1 MNLRGYRF
9 TELFFKASYDNGDES
24 EASTVKGDQDGYYE
38 TTMKLVPWSI
48 RGYRN
53 VTMTIVA
60 RVKKMPLAAA
70 ALACSTLR
78 RAEARVSDLCAK
90 LGTGGHPAARIRRQ
104 WTCKWPDCPRYRR
117 TCWWE
122 SRTYPSTTFQSGGS
136 HTVLV
141 PRNLRRQTH
150 SSGSWG
156 SFDTADDAPS
166 GSSKKYRR
174 AGFCRPR
181 PQYEFLRHAF
191 YLQANHSSQRPQS
204 APFIPPSR
212 VQSRPRVVRF

>member
-1 MNLRGYRF
+1 MKVNLREYRF
-9 TELFFKASYDNGDES
+9 TELFSKASYDNGDES

-122 SRTYPSTTFQSGGS
+122 SRTYPSTTFQSGGLTYS
-136 HTVLV
+136 LGPAESSTANAL
-141 PRNLRRQTH
+141 LRIM
-150 SSGSWG
+150 G
-156 SFDTADDAPS
+156 
-166 GSSKKYRR
+166 
-174 AGFCRPR
+174 
-181 PQYEFLRHAF
+181 EL
-191 YLQANHSSQRPQS
+191 
-204 APFIPPSR
+204 
-212 VQSRPRVVRF
+212 